1 MCDSRW
7 GGVGVSVRGLG
18 WEGGKGGG
26 EVPPLRTAQTRACHK
41 HTHTH
46 TLKHTRRVHMAFKFT
61 LDRAYTRALQ
71 DAQALW

>member
-1 MCDSRW
+1 M
-7 GGVGVSVRGLG
+7 RGLG
-18 WEGGKGGG
+18 WEGGEGGG
-26 EVPPLRTAQTRACHK
+26 GGPPIAHSPNKSVPQT

-71 DAQALW
+71 DARALWLGAG